1 MTGRRAPW
9 ARALPPAILAAIVSL
24 TDPASAHAGGA
35 GISTGAFQLPAWVI
49 WALGGGVVAISFAM
63 VGAWLS
69 HEGRGGQRST
79 KPVTPGD
86 VRALPQRWV
95 GLARLLSLAL
105 LFLLLAP
112 VLQRGSTSEMP
123 VAMVWVATWGLLP
136 VASYLVGN
144 LWLVVSPFRAL
155 AGLADK
161 LRRGKPPARYPK
173 RLGAWPS
180 VILLLSLIGLEV
192 TTGAAQD
199 PSGLARIVLGYTLFT
214 FLGMAFFGA
223 KAWLGHVEVLDRVFA
238 WWSAFAPAG
247 LGPDGVA
254 WRRPGGVLPALE
266 ARGWADVCFA
276 VALLYGVNFDA
287 FLATRAAGALRAGLE
302 SLGPTGSFVAV
313 LALGYAIFLVAFLA
327 CVVAIGSVASTLQP
341 SSSLARRFAVSLL
354 PIAIGYHLAHNL
366 PYLLAEAPGLIRALS
381 DPLGLGWDPLGL
393 AGVSWLAGPSW
404 LWATLQMGLI
414 IAGHVLAVVAAHGVA
429 FNTFPSRVQAVKSE
443 LPLTLVM
450 VFYTVIGLWIASQGH
465 GVALA

>member
-1 MTGRRAPW
+1 MRLLPAVLTG
-9 ARALPPAILAAIVSL
+9 IVSL
-24 TDPASAHAGGA
+24 TPPASAHAGGA
-35 GISTGAFQLPAWVI
+35 GVSTGAFQFPAWVV
-49 WALGGGVVAISFAM
+49 WVLGGGVVAVSFAM

-69 HEGRGGQRST
+69 HEGRGGQR
-79 KPVTPGD
+79 PAQPITPGD

-95 GLARLLSLAL
+95 GLARLVSLAL

-112 VLQRGSTSEMP
+112 VLQRGSSIALP

-144 LWLVVSPFRAL
+144 LWVVVSPFRAL

-161 LRRGKPPARYPK
+161 VRGRKPPARYPK

-180 VILLLSLIGLEV
+180 VILLLGLIGLEV

-199 PSGLARIVLGYTLFT
+199 PSGLSRIVLGYTLFT

-223 KAWLGHVEVLDRVFA
+223 RAWLGHVEVLDRVFA
-238 WWSAFAPAG
+238 WWSAFAPAR
-247 LGPDGVA
+247 LEPDGVR

-276 VALLYGVNFDA
+276 VALLYGVNFDG
-287 FLATRAAGALRAGLE
+287 FLATRAAEALRGALGA
-302 SLGPTGSFVAV
+302 LGPTGSFMAV
-313 LALGYAIFLVAFLA
+313 LALGYALFLVAFLA
-327 CVVAIGSVASTLQP
+327 CVVAIGSVARTLR
-341 SSSLARRFAVSLL
+341 SRASLARRFAVSLL

-366 PYLLAEAPGLIRALS
+366 PYLLAEAPDLIRALS

-393 AGVSWLAGPSW
+393 AGASWLAGPAW
-404 LWATLQMGLI
+404 VWATLQMGMI

-450 VFYTVIGLWIASQGH
+450 VFYTVIGLWIVSQGH
-465 GVALA
+465 GVTPA